1 MSINMWV
8 YQQLG
13 DKHQLSW
20 TSESQ
25 FKLRL
30 TVYGDNLVVFDAIV
44 APIRVCL
51 SMSWHCDLW
60 LLTLLYSLF
69 EYISHN
75 TWPFSKNVGHVSI
88 AVVKSISVWLV
99 RNDIKQS
106 KLTSRGEERRWGREG
121 RRAAAEDSTRGQF
134 EKRGMERGRE
144 GSVLDDNWSSRCD
157 RNEVR
162 GQFYQRLSYW
172 GGVFWPKYTEHVN
185 VLNR

>member
-1 MSINMWV
+1 MWV

-30 TVYGDNLVVFDAIV
+30 TVYGENLIVFVAIV

-60 LLTLLYSLF
+60 LITLLYSLF

-75 TWPFSKNVGHVSI
+75 TWPWPKCGPCEHRSGQIHLCVTRQKRYQ
-88 AVVKSISVWLV
+88 AE
-99 RNDIKQS
+99 Q
-106 KLTSRGEERRWGREG
+106 LTSRGEERRWGREG
-121 RRAAAEDSTRGQF
+121 RRVAAEDSTQGQF

-144 GSVLDDNWSSRCD
+144 GSVLDDNWSSICD

-162 GQFYQRLSYW
+162 GQFYQQLSYW

-185 VLNR
+185 VLNS